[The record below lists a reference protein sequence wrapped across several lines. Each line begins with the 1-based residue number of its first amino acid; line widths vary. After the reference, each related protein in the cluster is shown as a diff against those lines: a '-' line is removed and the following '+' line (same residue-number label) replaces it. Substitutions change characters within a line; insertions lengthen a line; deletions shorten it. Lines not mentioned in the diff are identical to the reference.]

1 MLGDL
6 IPRVLGKTFAGLE
19 VKIWLAIA
27 VFLAGVAF
35 VVIQVADNAVE
46 DTLDTAKDAG
56 AAAAVIEGQRDVLT
70 QVERAEDAEDE
81 IRRSGDATAY
91 ERCMRYATSDTR
103 ANCEPLRPLLD

>member
-56 AAAAVIEGQRDVLT
+56 AAEAVIEEKNQTLDQLGD
-70 QVERAEDAEDE
+70 ANDAEQDL
-81 IRRSGDATAY
+81 RG
-91 ERCMRYATSDTR
+91 ERNADRYSQCLSDSR
-103 ANCEPLRPLLD
+103 DKSRCERYRPL